1 MARGYSQS
9 KSEASG
15 RGDKAALRLA
25 IKGHNE
31 GETYRY
37 HRIDV
42 SRKSLNKYSEDE
54 LRTIVASHIFNSQ
67 YRNKW
72 TDAAGNEIDVK
83 KEVAR
88 LEPEAEEAHRKEAEA
103 YGKRTG
109 NSGMNAYDDT
119 MGESSRQIGYTTIG
133 NQKFSFEWTVE
144 SWVATEDDGD
154 RSPYSYQTA
163 SPKIYKDTIKQ
174 V

>member
-9 KSEASG
+9 QSEASG
-15 RGDKAALRLA
+15 RSDKAALRLA
-25 IKGHNE
+25 IKSHNE

-37 HRIDV
+37 RRIDV
-42 SRKSLNKYSEDE
+42 RGKGLNKYSEDE
-54 LRTIVASHIFNSQ
+54 LRTTVSSHIFNSQ
-67 YRNKW
+67 YHDKW
-72 TDAAGNEIDVK
+72 TDAAGNKIDVK

-88 LEPEAEEAHRKEAEA
+88 LEVEAEENHRKEAEA

-109 NSGMNAYDDT
+109 NSGMSAYDDT
-119 MGESSRQIGYTTIG
+119 SGESSRQIGYTTIG

-144 SWVATEDDGD
+144 SYVTTEDDGD
-154 RSPYSYQTA
+154 RSPYSYQHA
-163 SPKIYKDTIKQ
+163 SPKIYQDTIKQ